1 MKFALIALV
10 AATSAIQINNAYPG
24 AYTGAHNCE
33 NGDGQRTFEAGQK
46 GFISNSAQ
54 GASCTNNIGDAVD
67 VQLNEEPA
75 PANATA
81 PAAAP
86 AAAAPA
92 DAKKL
97 AEPAAKPAEKK
108 EDFSALKGLEHCPD
122 FNERFTLV
130 NGRTRA
136 IAYPNAGFNCS
147 EQYGLV

>member
-10 AATSAIQINNAYPG
+10 AATSAIKINNAYPG

-67 VQLNEEPA
+67 VQLNEG

-81 PAAAP
+81 PAE
-86 AAAAPA
+86 
-92 DAKKL
+92 DKKL
-97 AEPAAKPAEKK
+97 AEPAAAAAAAKPAAAKPAEKK

-136 IAYPNAGFNCS
+136 IAYPNPGFNCS